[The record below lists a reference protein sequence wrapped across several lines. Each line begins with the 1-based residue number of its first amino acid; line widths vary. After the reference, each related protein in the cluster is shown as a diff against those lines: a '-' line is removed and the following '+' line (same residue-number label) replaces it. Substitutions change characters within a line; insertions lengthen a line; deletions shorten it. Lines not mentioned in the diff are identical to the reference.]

1 MACSAA
7 RTSLAGE
14 SEGTALDCIICF
26 TCYDRTFKV
35 PKALAC
41 GHTFCLECLARL
53 SVAAPTAATLVCPVC
68 RRPTALPRRRGLPGL
83 PTRSD
88 LLALL
93 PADVPAAPGSVRFSR
108 PKGLL
113 YVPPLPKSGHVP
125 TVALSLEVGR
135 PQPPAPPR
143 GHRWPW
149 VSDRWPLYKAVAL
162 ALSLVVVGGLTLC
175 GVFLFFLLP
184 VACGAGMSATNSTC
198 GRQAWGPLYNEP
210 DAAVT
215 PRAAADPRPT
225 DGGWLTDVLVEL
237 RGLAAKVA
245 RRPPTPAPLQP

>member
-1 MACSAA
+1 MTCSAA

-14 SEGTALDCIICF
+14 SEGSPLDCIICF
-26 TCYDRTFKV
+26 TRYDRVFKV

-53 SVAAPTAATLVCPVC
+53 SVTAPAAGTLLCPVC
-68 RRPTALPRRRGLPGL
+68 RRPTALPRRRGLPAL

-113 YVPPLPKSGHVP
+113 YVRPAPKSGQVP

-135 PQPPAPPR
+135 PQPRNPPR
-143 GHRWPW
+143 GRSWPW
-149 VSDRWPLYKAVAL
+149 TSDRWPLYKAVAL
-162 ALSLVVVGGLTLC
+162 AASLLVVGGLTLC
-175 GVFLFFLLP
+175 SVFLFFLLP
-184 VACGAGMSATNSTC
+184 VSCKAGVPASNSSCDAQT
-198 GRQAWGPLYNEP
+198 WGPLYGDPE
-210 DAAVT
+210 ATVT
-215 PRAAADPRPT
+215 PAAHGDPRTT
-225 DGGWLTDVLVEL
+225 DVARGGWFSNALV
-237 RGLAAKVA
+237 G
-245 RRPPTPAPLQP
+245 PAPLQH